1 MASHKQHLQLS
12 VFDRLDQEVAFGIIG
27 GTVADV
33 EVVRKSVLRD
43 VENLLNTRRCIV
55 KPSEDQLYL
64 NRSLFV
70 YGLDDFVAQNPKS
83 VQVQKLLVT
92 TIRDTI
98 QKFEPR
104 LKSVQVAF
112 KPIDDHAH
120 NLCFTVRAT
129 LHADPIR
136 EPIFFDTWFSAS
148 RGEYRIENTK

>member
-1 MASHKQHLQLS
+1 MTLNNQHLQLS

-27 GTVADV
+27 GTVTDV

-43 VENLLNTRRCIV
+43 VENLLNTRRSIV
-55 KPSEDQLYL
+55 KPPENQLYL

-70 YGLDDFVAQNPKS
+70 YGLEDFVAQNPKS
-83 VQVQKLLVT
+83 VQVQKLLVA

-98 QKFEPR
+98 EKFEPR
-104 LKSVQVAF
+104 LKNVQVAF
-112 KPIDDHAH
+112 KPIDDYEH

-148 RGEYRIENTK
+148 RGDYRIKNAK

>member
-1 MASHKQHLQLS
+1 MAQNQQHLQLS

-27 GTVADV
+27 STVTDV

-43 VENLLNTRRCIV
+43 VENLFNTRRSIF
-55 KPSEDQLYL
+55 KPPESRLYL
-64 NRSLFV
+64 NRSLLV
-70 YGLDDFVAQNPKS
+70 YGLEDFVAQNPKS
-83 VQVQKLLVT
+83 VQVQKLLVE

-98 QKFEPR
+98 EKFEPR

-112 KPIDDHAH
+112 QPIDDYEH

-148 RGEYRIENTK
+148 RGDYCIENAK

>member
-1 MASHKQHLQLS
+1 MALNKQHLQLS
-12 VFDRLDQEVAFGIIG
+12 VFDRLDQEAAFGIIG
-27 GTVADV
+27 GALADV

-55 KPSEDQLYL
+55 KPTESQLYL

-70 YGLDDFVAQNPKS
+70 YGLDDFVAQNPTS
-83 VQVQKLLVT
+83 AQVQKLLEV

-98 QKFEPR
+98 EKFEPR
-104 LKSVQVAF
+104 LKNVQVAF
-112 KPIDDHAH
+112 RPIDDYEH

-148 RGEYRIENTK
+148 RGEYRI